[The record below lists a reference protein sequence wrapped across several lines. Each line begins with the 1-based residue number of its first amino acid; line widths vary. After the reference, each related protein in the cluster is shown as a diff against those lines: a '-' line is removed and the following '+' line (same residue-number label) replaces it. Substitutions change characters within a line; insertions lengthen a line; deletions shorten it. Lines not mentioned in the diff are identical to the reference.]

1 MSTEKIDLTYLNSVS
16 GGDNGFVLHM
26 LDLFLSSVP
35 PEALVLE
42 KAINENDMYAVG
54 RSAHR
59 MKATI
64 QMIGEQELAGVVMR
78 IEKIGKTGEG
88 AGELTP
94 LFESLKHLLQ
104 IAVAKVELTKQD
116 FIA

>member
-1 MSTEKIDLTYLNSVS
+1 MSAEKIDLTYLNSVS

-42 KAINENDMYAVG
+42 KVISEHDLYAIG

-64 QMIGEQELAGVVMR
+64 QMIGEQELASVVMK

-88 AGELTP
+88 ADALP
-94 LFESLKHLLQ
+94 ILLESLKQLLQ
-104 IAVAKVELTKQD
+104 IAVVKVEHTKQD